1 MPSSPPPELPR
12 RTEVPEVVVARLPQY
27 VRILSRLLE
36 DQVDVVS
43 SQQLGEKLQVTPA
56 QIRKDLSYF
65 GRFGKQGRGYSVYS
79 LLERLRQILGL
90 NSYWNV
96 AVVGVG
102 RLGRAIISYPG
113 FTPDG
118 FRLVAAFDANPAVI
132 GETVG
137 DLTVSPMEH
146 LRDLVERQQISIA
159 IVAVPAENTQEVVD
173 LLTACGVRAIL
184 NYAPIAP
191 QVQGGVR
198 IGNID
203 PVISLQSMTY
213 YLSGSDNR

>member
-1 MPSSPPPELPR
+1 MAPRTPPNLPR

-36 DQVDVVS
+36 DGVDVVN
-43 SQQLGEKLQVTPA
+43 SQQLGDKLQVTPA

-65 GRFGKQGRGYSVYS
+65 GRFGKQGRGYNVYS

-113 FTPDG
+113 FSPDG
-118 FRLVAAFDANPAVI
+118 FGLVAAFDADPTVV
-132 GETVG
+132 GQSVG
-137 DLTVSPMEH
+137 DLAVSPMEH
-146 LRDLVERQQISIA
+146 LKDLVESLQISIA
-159 IVAVPAENTQEVVD
+159 IVAVPAEQTQDVVD

-184 NYAPIAP
+184 NYAPTAP
-191 QVQGGVR
+191 QVHEGVR
-198 IGNID
+198 VTNID

-213 YLSGSDNR
+213 YLS

>member
-1 MPSSPPPELPR
+1 MPSSTPPQLPR

-36 DQVDVVS
+36 DEVDVVS

-79 LLERLRQILGL
+79 LLERLREILGL

-132 GETVG
+132 GELVG

-146 LRDLVERQQISIA
+146 LEDMVERQGISIA
-159 IVAVPAENTQEVVD
+159 IVAVPVERTQEVVD

-191 QVQGGVR
+191 QVQEGVR
-198 IGNID
+198 IRNID